1 MKSLV
6 KSVEK
11 NYVRNTI
18 SVSIQ
23 DAPSRLQNLDSV
35 RSIRA
40 TTIEKRRKKKV
51 SPIATLTGGVL
62 LYVKMEKSHAIHV

>member
-18 SVSIQ
+18 IVSIQ

-40 TTIEKRRKKKV
+40 TTIEKRRKKK
-51 SPIATLTGGVL
+51 G
-62 LYVKMEKSHAIHV
+62 